1 MELCEELATRGVVAV
16 EEEGVVLLGAPMGSQ
31 EFMEEAV
38 EKKVLKVKEVSLL
51 LALLQTIYFS
61 IGTMCLY

>member
-31 EFMEEAV
+31 EFMEEVV
-38 EKKVLKVKEVSLL
+38 EKNHQLDFRTVCFQKMLVV
-51 LALLQTIYFS
+51 
-61 IGTMCLY
+61 